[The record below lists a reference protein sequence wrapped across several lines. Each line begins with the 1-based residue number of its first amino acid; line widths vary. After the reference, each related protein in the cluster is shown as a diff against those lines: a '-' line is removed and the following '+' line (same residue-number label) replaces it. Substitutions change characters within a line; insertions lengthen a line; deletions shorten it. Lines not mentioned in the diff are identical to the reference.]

1 MSANSCNNR
10 SFDPS
15 YRRNPPS
22 CRRRPRNTSFQIL
35 WIQSTTGFADA
46 MHFAESW
53 SAEFR
58 GLDGNVCLYFLQL
71 SGVSALQPG
80 EFEFKRELNAAY
92 VPPIGVDHLRRDSA
106 AVPPSIT
113 NHARHTS
120 GFGME

>member
-71 SGVSALQPG
+71 SGVSAVQPG
-80 EFEFKRELNAAY
+80 EFAFKRELNAAD
-92 VPPIGVDHLRRDSA
+92 VPVIGVVDLRRHA
-106 AVPPSIT
+106 ADGRPSR
-113 NHARHTS
+113 ADRACQKP
-120 GFGME
+120 GVGDE